1 MHYLQRL
8 AAAALMLTLG
18 SAFAADPGP
27 DVLVRQTIDQVTA
40 VISRDPD
47 IQAGNRAKINA
58 LVDNKVLPYFDFT
71 RMTQLALGKNWR
83 NATPAQREALVSEFR
98 ALLVRTYALSLSQY
112 RGEKIAVEPLLL
124 APDAD
129 SVTVKTRIQQAG
141 APVAI
146 DYSMRKT
153 DQGWKVYDVVVEGVS
168 LVTNY
173 RNTFNDQIQQHGI
186 DGLVKVLSERNRS
199 TGAKG

>member
-18 SAFAADPGP
+18 SAFAADPAP
-27 DVLVRQTIDQVTA
+27 DVLVRQAIDQVTA

-47 IQAGNRAKINA
+47 IQAGDRAKINA
-58 LVDNKVLPYFDFT
+58 LVDSKVLPYFDFT

-83 NATPAQREALVSEFR
+83 GTTPAQREALVNEFR
-98 ALLVRTYALSLSQY
+98 ALLVRTYALSLAQY
-112 RGEKIAVEPLLL
+112 RGQKVAVEPLTL
-124 APDAD
+124 APDTET
-129 SVTVKTRIQQAG
+129 VTVKTKIQQAG
-141 APVAI
+141 AAVGI

-186 DGLVKVLSERNRS
+186 DGLVKVLSERNRAAD
-199 TGAKG
+199 AKG